1 MTLSISIGIIFLLS
15 GLFFLSSNQVSKG
28 LRMRTQVG
36 QSTLTKVLASLFCLA
51 CLVSVTLQEYWHEE
65 LWRLVVFIVLSFAL
79 FQLVSTVFTI
89 RIWNGITEFARK
101 GRLIFSIC
109 FFSLGLLLIV
119 RSYIGPVISTEGC
132 KSDQEIQVI
141 CLVKNPE
148 DLAVTPDNDFLI
160 VSEFGGIEP
169 LEEMIPGKLS
179 LLNLKTEEIEP
190 LDMSY
195 SNNTWGDGLCSRK
208 NNDLLGPHGIDLITR
223 NDGLYQ
229 LAVVNHIEY
238 ESVEMYELIKSETSW
253 HLIWR
258 GCVRAPVENY
268 LNDVSLKSDGSLFVS
283 HMYDRDSSISSFLL
297 AALFK
302 KKTGYVLQWN
312 NKQGFSKVVESEG
325 SMPNG
330 LAYDEN
336 NNLLY
341 INDNLGDKVRI
352 LDLNNKTSVADTN
365 LNAPDNLILT
375 EESLWVTTLD
385 HEILDTLKCTKS
397 ITCTLPFSVYELDP
411 LTLEEKQRFSFR
423 KTVFGLPTV
432 ALPVKDK
439 IWIGS
444 FRSDRVA
451 YINKERK

>member
-1 MTLSISIGIIFLLS
+1 
-15 GLFFLSSNQVSKG
+15 
-28 LRMRTQVG
+28 MRTQVG

-238 ESVEMYELIKSETSW
+238 ESIEMYELIKSETSW

-352 LDLNNKTSVADTN
+352 LDLNNKTSVADTY

-385 HEILDTLKCTKS
+385 HEILDTIKCIEYTV
-397 ITCTLPFSVYELDP
+397 CALPFSVYELDP
-411 LTLEEKQRFSFR
+411 VTLEEKQRFSFR

-444 FRSDRVA
+444 FRSDRIA
-451 YINKERK
+451 YLNLDQN

>member
-1 MTLSISIGIIFLLS
+1 MTLSIFIGIIFLFAGLS
-15 GLFFLSSNQVSKG
+15 FLSSNLVAKG
-28 LRMRTQVG
+28 MEVRTQIG
-36 QSTLTKVLASLFCLA
+36 QITLAKVLASLFCLA
-51 CLVSVTLQEYWHEE
+51 CLISVTLQEYWYEE
-65 LWRLVVFIVLSFAL
+65 LWRLVIFIVFSFAL
-79 FQLVSTVFTI
+79 FQLVSTVFTMK
-89 RIWNGITEFARK
+89 IWNGITEFARK
-101 GRLIFSIC
+101 GHLIFSIC
-109 FFSLGLLLIV
+109 FFLLGLLLIT
-119 RSYIGPVISTEGC
+119 RSYIGPVISVEEC
-132 KSDQEIQVI
+132 KSSKEIQVI

-148 DLAVTPDNDFLI
+148 DLAVTPDNNFLI

-179 LLNLKTEEIEP
+179 LLNLETEEVEP
-190 LDMSY
+190 LNMSY

-208 NNDLLGPHGIDLITR
+208 NNDLLGPHGIDLVTR
-223 NDGLYQ
+223 KDGHYQ

-238 ESVEMYELIKSETSW
+238 ESIEMYELIKAEPSW
-253 HLIWR
+253 KLVWR

-268 LNDVSLKSDGSLFVS
+268 LNDVSLKSDGSFFVS
-283 HMYDRDSSISSFLL
+283 HMYDRDSSISTFLS

-302 KKTGYVLQWN
+302 YKTGYVLQWN
-312 NKQGFSKVVESEG
+312 NRQGFSMVTGSEG

-330 LAYDEN
+330 IAYSET

-341 INDNLGDKVRI
+341 INNNLGDKVRV
-352 LDLNNKTSVADTN
+352 LDLNSKTLIAETF

-423 KTVFGLPTV
+423 KTIFGLPTV

-451 YINKERK
+451 YINMERK

>member
-148 DLAVTPDNDFLI
+148 DLAVTPDHDFLI

-238 ESVEMYELIKSETSW
+238 ESIEMYELIKSETSW

-352 LDLNNKTSVADTN
+352 LDLNNKTSVADTY

-385 HEILDTLKCTKS
+385 HEILDTIKCIEYTV
-397 ITCTLPFSVYELDP
+397 CALPFSVYELDP
-411 LTLEEKQRFSFR
+411 VTLEEKQRFSFR

-451 YINKERK
+451 YINMERK